1 MLRIFYGNDR
11 VKTQKEIRRILGED
25 YEVVEGAD
33 LKLVDLPS
41 VFMGSSLLTS
51 ERKILIKELSAVKE
65 NFEKL
70 EDYLDAPNE
79 IIIWENNVDKRTSLY
94 KKLVK
99 KAEVR
104 EFKLIEK
111 IDKNLAFNIYD
122 VALYDGKKAIR
133 MLDKVMLTDD
143 PYKIVGAWAW
153 KAIDNFKKR
162 GGRKE
167 KRVLLELS
175 KLDMLMKT
183 TSCQPW
189 TLLRAFL
196 LQVSEW

>member
-99 KAEVR
+99 K
-104 EFKLIEK
+104 L
-111 IDKNLAFNIYD
+111 
-122 VALYDGKKAIR
+122 
-133 MLDKVMLTDD
+133 
-143 PYKIVGAWAW
+143 
-153 KAIDNFKKR
+153 
-162 GGRKE
+162 
-167 KRVLLELS
+167 
-175 KLDMLMKT
+175 
-183 TSCQPW
+183 
-189 TLLRAFL
+189 
-196 LQVSEW
+196 